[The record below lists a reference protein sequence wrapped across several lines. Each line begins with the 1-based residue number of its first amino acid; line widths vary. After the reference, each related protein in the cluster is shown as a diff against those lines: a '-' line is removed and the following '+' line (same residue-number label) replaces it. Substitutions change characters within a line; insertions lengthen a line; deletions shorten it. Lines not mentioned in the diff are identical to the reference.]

1 MIAAAV
7 VLAVVAARAASQ
19 VPGAGD
25 APADSRR
32 GLTIVLDEVRA
43 LKNANRSRE
52 ALALV
57 EDALSRVPADGVLVG
72 RLMCQGAEAL
82 RTLRRWDESEA
93 WLVRAARLAHALEQ
107 GPDQTSLLR
116 HVDVLSGLLD
126 WSRGLPDLAF
136 EAVERVRQR
145 PPADRDEARDGC
157 LLELLVLRALGY
169 EPAAGRRIVEAH
181 EARYGRNQDL
191 RIRAAAM
198 VMDQQPAETGDLATA
213 RQWLEDAASDPE
225 LQPRERD
232 IARIFNVIG
241 SLNAG
246 DVARAAVQIEQLQ
259 QSLQQAGAEPPLNVP
274 ALALRHAMDAH
285 LDRALVQARHD
296 EALAA
301 WQTFLTTW
309 ARQNPSPRGLGP
321 MAAADRQRLLA
332 ELMRVCMWLT
342 AGQGGVRTALQLLL
356 DAETQGTMARSVD
369 ARGIDVETVV
379 STVPPANGGIVTY
392 VAGPDRTWIF
402 TITRDDV
409 QAVELPVRS
418 LVLERETRQLA
429 AVLQS
434 YRADPELGRREVA
447 AATERLAALLL
458 PPAVCRR
465 LHDWR
470 SVVIVG
476 LESLGYV
483 PFELLRPAG
492 AARLGETHAIS
503 YLPSLA
509 MGVWLQQRRPETPT
523 TSEPR
528 ALLTACPEV
537 LGDDATV
544 DSPVLAFGPPEQRAL
559 VAHAG
564 EAAFDVLCGAHAT
577 LTASAARFPGACYWA
592 VVAHG
597 VRNDRRADPQ
607 GVRFGDGRVAWA
619 ADLEAL
625 ALPPF
630 VFFGSCRAGRG
641 RLRRG
646 DDGRHL
652 LHGAAM
658 LAGARAIVTPWLDVD
673 YRATLQLMAA
683 THTAMFADGL
693 PLAAALLQARRQLV
707 GQLGDDDLTPFLF
720 HVHGLG
726 DVPVC
731 LASRRGPPG
740 VLVLASAVLAAAL
753 AIVCVWRRR
762 A

>member
-1 MIAAAV
+1 MAVAVAFAA
-7 VLAVVAARAASQ
+7 LVAHAASQ

-25 APADSRR
+25 ADSRR
-32 GLTIVLDEVRA
+32 DLAIVRDEVRA

-57 EDALSRVPADGVLVG
+57 EDALSRVPEQGALVG
-72 RLMCQGAEAL
+72 HLLCHGAEAL
-82 RTLRRWDESEA
+82 RQLRRYDESQA
-93 WLVRAARLAHALEQ
+93 WLVRAARLAHGLHEGA
-107 GPDQTSLLR
+107 DQASLLR
-116 HVDVLSGLLD
+116 YIDVLSGLLD

-145 PPADRDEARDGC
+145 PPADYDEARDSC
-157 LLELLVLRALGY
+157 MLELLVLRALGY
-169 EPAAGRRIVEAH
+169 EPAAGRRIVETY
-181 EARYGRNQDL
+181 EARYSRNQDL

-198 VMDQQPAETGDLATA
+198 VMDQQPTEPGDLATA
-213 RQWLEDAASDPE
+213 RQWLEQAAQDE
-225 LQPRERD
+225 ALQPRERD
-232 IARIFNVIG
+232 IARIFNVSG

-246 DVARAAVQIEQLQ
+246 DVDRAGLQLEQLQ
-259 QSLQQAGAEPPLNVP
+259 QSLQRAGAEPPLNVP
-274 ALALRHAMDAH
+274 ALALRHALDAH
-285 LDRALVQARHD
+285 LDRELVQARHD
-296 EALAA
+296 QALAA
-301 WQTFLTTW
+301 WQAFLTTW

-332 ELMRVCMWLT
+332 ELMRARMWL
-342 AGQGGVRTALQLLL
+342 APEEAGVRAALQLLL
-356 DAETQGTMARSVD
+356 DAEAHGTMARTVG
-369 ARGIDVETVV
+369 ARGADVETVV
-379 STVPPANGGIVTY
+379 SALPPADGGIVTY
-392 VAGPDRTWIF
+392 VAGPDRTWVF
-402 TITRDDV
+402 TIDRDEV

-418 LVLERETRQLA
+418 LLLERDARQLA
-429 AVLQS
+429 EVLQTFQ
-434 YRADPELGRREVA
+434 ADPALGRRDVA

-458 PPAVCRR
+458 PPPVCRR
-465 LHDWR
+465 LHGWR

-492 AARLGETHAIS
+492 ARRLGETHATS

-509 MGVWLQQRRPETPT
+509 MGVWLQQRRPATPT
-523 TSEPR
+523 MSGPR
-528 ALLTACPEV
+528 AVLTACPEAQ
-537 LGDDATV
+537 GDDASA

-559 VAHAG
+559 IAG
-564 EAAFDVLCGAHAT
+564 AGAAAFEVLCGGHAT
-577 LTASAARFPGACYWA
+577 LAASAARFPGACYWA

-607 GVRFGDGRVAWA
+607 GMRLGDGLVAWA
-619 ADLEAL
+619 ADLEEV

-641 RLRRG
+641 RFRRG

-658 LAGARAIVTPWLDVD
+658 LAGARAVVAPWLDVD

-693 PLAAALLQARRQLV
+693 PLAAALLQARRQV
-707 GQLGDDDLTPFLF
+707 IGELGDDELTPFLF
-720 HVHGLG
+720 HVHGVG
-726 DVPVC
+726 DAPAC
-731 LASRRGPPG
+731 LPSRRGPPG
-740 VLVLASAVLAAAL
+740 LLIAAIALLAAAV
-753 AIVCVWRRR
+753 AIVCMRRRR